1 MSELH
6 VVFGT
11 GALGKA
17 TARELA
23 RLGKTVRMVNRSG
36 NAGELP
42 AGVEVVAGD
51 AYDVGGNIERTKGA
65 VAIYQCAQ
73 PHYYEWPEKFPPLQ
87 RAILEA
93 AAKNGAKLIVG
104 DNLYMYGDP
113 RGKPLR
119 ENSPVQPHTRKGKTR
134 AAMAQEVLDAHQDG
148 KICAAI
154 GRASDFF
161 GPGYDVFAD
170 LVIRPA
176 LKGKAVNVLGRTDQ
190 PHTMTYVPDFGKLLA
205 TLGTNDA
212 ALGQVWFA
220 PSAPAVTQAE
230 FVKLLEAE
238 IGRPL
243 KMMAAGTL
251 MTRILG
257 LFNKEMAEMTEMM
270 YEWNAPFVM
279 DSSKAEKAFGWQAT
293 PLEVALRETVAWVK
307 AGMATEEPLR
317 NFSA

>member
-1 MSELH
+1 MNELH

-11 GALGKA
+11 GALGQH

-36 NAGELP
+36 KLAEAP

-51 AYDVGGNIERTKGA
+51 AYDAEKNIELTKGA
-65 VAIYQCAQ
+65 AAIYQCAQ
-73 PHYYEWPEKFPPLQ
+73 PHYYEWTEKFPPLQ

-93 AAKNGAKLIVG
+93 GAKNGAKFIVG

-113 RGKPLR
+113 QGKPLR
-119 ENSPVQPHTRKGKTR
+119 EDAPIRPHTRKGKTR
-134 AAMAQEVLDAHQDG
+134 AVMAQEVLYAHKTG
-148 KICAAI
+148 KIRAAI

-176 LKGKAVNVLGRTDQ
+176 LAGKAVNVLGRTDQ

-205 TLGTNDA
+205 TLGTREE

-230 FVKLLEAE
+230 LVRLLEAE
-238 IGRPL
+238 VGRPL
-243 KMMAAGTL
+243 KTMAAGAL

-270 YEWNAPFVM
+270 YEWDAPFVM
-279 DSSKAEKAFGWQAT
+279 DSSKAEKAFGLQAT
-293 PLEVALRETVAWVK
+293 PLDVALRETVDWVK
-307 AGMATEEPLR
+307 AGM
-317 NFSA
+317 